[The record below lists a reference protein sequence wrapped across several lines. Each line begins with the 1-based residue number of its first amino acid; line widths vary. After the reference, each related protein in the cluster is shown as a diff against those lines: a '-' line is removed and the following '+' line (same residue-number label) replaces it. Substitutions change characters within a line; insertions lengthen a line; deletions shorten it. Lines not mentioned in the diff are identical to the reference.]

1 MVKISKAGS
10 HGVRALFDMAYHGT
24 GAPVVH
30 TGAIAARQEIPH
42 KYLSVILVKL
52 KRANLVRSVRGAEGG
67 YSLAKSPGE
76 ITLGDILRATQGA
89 VRLVFCVEPDDRG
102 KRCNQAKGCVARDVW
117 TEASRRLMLFFD
129 SVTLADLCD
138 RAAAMGIPIQ
148 EEG

>member
-1 MVKISKAGS
+1 
-10 HGVRALFDMAYHGT
+10 
-24 GAPVVH
+24 
-30 TGAIAARQEIPH
+30 
-42 KYLSVILVKL
+42 
-52 KRANLVRSVRGAEGG
+52 
-67 YSLAKSPGE
+67 
-76 ITLGDILRATQGA
+76 